1 MLALLNFLTFSRSTS
16 AIKSIK
22 YCFILK
28 PERGGIT
35 GVKLHGDIRGALP
48 VFLAAW
54 EKFVTENGKTTWIWL
69 QISLR
74 DTIGKYIC
82 AALFSLISS

>member
-1 MLALLNFLTFSRSTS
+1 MLAFLNFLAFLRSTS

-22 YCFILK
+22 YCFTLK

-35 GVKLHGDIRGALP
+35 GVKLHGDIRGAQS
-48 VFLAAW
+48 VFLAPW
-54 EKFVTENGKTTWIWL
+54 EKFDTESDKTAWIWL

-74 DTIGKYIC
+74 DTIGKYVYV
-82 AALFSLISS
+82 ALFSLISS